1 MQIPRCTN
9 YYYWCSAEGCGV
21 KTHVERD
28 RDDPRYIVTTYY
40 GVHNHAVPGSGAPAA
55 PDLWPV
61 GDAAHSSESRSATA
75 SFSAH
80 NHVR

>member
-9 YYYWCSAEGCGV
+9 YYWCSAEGCGV

-28 RDDPRYIVTTYY
+28 RDDPRYIITTYY

-61 GDAAHSSESRSATA
+61 GDAAPCRG
-75 SFSAH
+75 SFVGVAIGH
-80 NHVR
+80 C